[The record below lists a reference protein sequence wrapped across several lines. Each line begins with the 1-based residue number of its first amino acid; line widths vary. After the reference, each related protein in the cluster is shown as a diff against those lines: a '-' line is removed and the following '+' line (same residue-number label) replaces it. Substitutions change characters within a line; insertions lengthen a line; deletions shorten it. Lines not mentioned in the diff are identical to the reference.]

1 MSKNPDEVMKE
12 VIAVLMLKGSYWGF
26 LFSRIKR
33 RSDNKIPYCMGV
45 ASDPDSTVVLYYNPD
60 FISEEDFKT
69 LESLVEHEG
78 MHLLNDHISRMYR
91 LLDSEYDKE
100 KKKFVAE
107 TFNLAAD
114 CAVNSVINIPRVIT
128 LKKEEH
134 ELIFPE
140 RFQLPDKQS
149 AEFYFFEI
157 MKQSK
162 KVSAKKEIISI
173 SDCIKNHEKWTDAKV
188 SDPVSFSRKVETFIQ
203 DIAKEAFNECQSR
216 GTVPSYISQ
225 MIQQLLEPPKLPY
238 YQIIRKLVRSSRI
251 GKFKSS
257 STRINRKRTYVFVT
271 NQKNVPEI
279 SPFPGRVR
287 DYTFKIGVLIDT
299 SGSMSVDKIR
309 QALSGVR
316 NLIENDR
323 NCITIV
329 IEIDVVVQ
337 KEYRVKRIDDI
348 EFNVKGRG
356 GTELFPALKRFKEL
370 KTDVVLGFTDGWC
383 ENINVID
390 RKLLPKKIIWV
401 VLNGSD
407 ENVNKTGFVINLRG

>member
-1 MSKNPDEVMKE
+1 MSKDSDEVMKK

-33 RSDNKIPYCMGV
+33 VGNTSLPYSMGV
-45 ASDPDSTVVLYYNPD
+45 ASDSDSTVILYYNPD
-60 FISEEDFKT
+60 FISEEDFKV

-78 MHLLNDHISRMYR
+78 MHLLNDHIPRMYR

-100 KKKFVAE
+100 KRRSVQE
-107 TFNLAAD
+107 IFNLAGD
-114 CAVNSVINIPRVIT
+114 CAVNSVINIPKIIT
-128 LKKEEH
+128 LKGNDYT
-134 ELIFPE
+134 LVFPE
-140 RFQLPDKQS
+140 RFNLPDKQS

-162 KVSAKKEIISI
+162 KVSGKKEIGVVSG
-173 SDCIKNHEKWTDAKV
+173 CTKNHEKWTDNKV
-188 SDPVSFSRKVETFIQ
+188 SDPVSFSRKVEAFIQ
-203 DIAKEAFNECQSR
+203 DIAKESFNECQSR
-216 GTVPSYISQ
+216 GTVPGYISQ

-287 DYTFKIGVLIDT
+287 DYTFKIGVLIDV
-299 SGSMSVDKIR
+299 SGSMNIEKVCEG
-309 QALSGVR
+309 LSGVR

-323 NCITIV
+323 NCTTIV
-329 IEIDVVVQ
+329 IEVDTVVQ

-348 EFNVKGRG
+348 QFNIKGRG
-356 GTELFPALKRFKEL
+356 GTILFPALQRFKEL
-370 KTDVVLGFTDGWC
+370 KTDVVLGFTDGYC
-383 ENINVID
+383 ENINMID
-390 RKLLPKKIIWV
+390 RKLLPKRIIWV
-401 VLNGSD
+401 VLSGTE
-407 ENVNKTGFVINLRG
+407 ENLDKTGFVINLKG